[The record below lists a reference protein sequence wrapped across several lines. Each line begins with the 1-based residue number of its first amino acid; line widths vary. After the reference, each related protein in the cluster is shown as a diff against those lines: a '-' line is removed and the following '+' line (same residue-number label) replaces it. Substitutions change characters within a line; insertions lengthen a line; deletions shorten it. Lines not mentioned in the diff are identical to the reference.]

1 MDRAG
6 RGVNSFHATPE
17 PHVFYARYVLAE
29 LRRRRGR
36 TILTA
41 LGLGVGVA
49 LVVAVTSLSQGLSD
63 AQDEVLAP
71 LTGVGTDM
79 TVTRPLNLQGGGGDP
94 FANLSAEERAQL
106 QAENDGARVSL
117 TNLGD
122 PGEKFSTDTFVTQQL
137 SFSQR
142 KERQIAGLD
151 GVAAAAGGLTL
162 DALHVSGT
170 VPEAAAQSPGGPPG
184 GGAPPGDVDIQNLRV
199 SGVDQ
204 SAPDLGAV
212 TKGQVR
218 SGRYFSTGDAKE
230 AILSVGYAERKN
242 LGLGDKVKLK
252 GGSYTVVGIAD
263 PPLGGSSSDVYVKL
277 EQLQRVSDR
286 DNRVNT
292 VYVRATGTDA
302 VGSVSEEITEVLDG
316 ATVTTTED
324 LAERVGGSLVD
335 AKNLA
340 NKLGT
345 ALAVVALAASILIAM
360 LLTLSSVAKRTKELG
375 TLKAIG
381 WPQGKVVRQVS
392 GESLV
397 QGALGG
403 VVGAVLGIGAA
414 AIVSALGLTLQA
426 SVAAAGGGAAGGP
439 PGGGPLGAVFGQ
451 GQVVSG
457 TTDVVLK
464 APVSFGLVV
473 LAIALSVLAGL
484 LAGSVGGLRA
494 ARLRPAEALR
504 NLD

>member
-1 MDRAG
+1 M
-6 RGVNSFHATPE
+6 
-17 PHVFYARYVLAE
+17 FYTRYVLAE

-41 LGLGVGVA
+41 LGIGVGVA
-49 LVVAVTSLSQGLSD
+49 LVVAVTALSQGLSD
-63 AQDEVLAP
+63 AQDKVLQP

-79 TVTRPLNLQGGGGDP
+79 TVTRPLNIRGGGGGSP
-94 FANLSAEERAQL
+94 FGNLSAKERAQL
-106 QAENDGARVSL
+106 EKENGSARVGLS
-117 TNLGD
+117 NLGD
-122 PGEKFSTDTFVTQQL
+122 PGEKFSTDNFVTQQL
-137 SFSQR
+137 SFSET
-142 KERQIAGLD
+142 KEKQISELD
-151 GVAAAAGGLTL
+151 GVATAAGGLTL
-162 DALHVSGT
+162 NALHISGT
-170 VPEAAAQSPGGPPG
+170 VPKDGAQTPGGPPG
-184 GGAPPGDVDIQNLRV
+184 GAAPGGGPPSNIDIQNLTV

-204 SAPDLGAV
+204 SAPDLGAI
-212 TKGQVR
+212 TQGQVSR
-218 SGRYFSTGDAKE
+218 GRYFSRGDAKE
-230 AILSVGYAERKN
+230 AVLSVSYAKRKN
-242 LGLGDKVKLK
+242 LAVGDTVTLK
-252 GGSYTVVGIAD
+252 GESYKVVGIAS

-277 EQLQRVSDR
+277 DQLQKASDR
-286 DNRVNT
+286 ENRVNT
-292 VYVRATGTDA
+292 VYVRATDTSQ
-302 VGSVSEEITEVLDG
+302 VGSVSKEIRSTLDG
-316 ATVTTTED
+316 ATVTTTKD
-324 LAERVGGSLVD
+324 LADRVGGSLVD

-345 ALAVVALAASILIAM
+345 ALAIVALAASILIAM

-381 WPQGKVVRQVS
+381 WPQSKVVRQVS

-414 AIVSALGLTLQA
+414 ALVSALGLTLKA
-426 SVAAAGGGAAGGP
+426 SVASAGGS
-439 PGGGPLGAVFGQ
+439 GGGPFGGAFGQ

-473 LAIALSVLAGL
+473 LAIALSILAGL

>member
-1 MDRAG
+1 ML
-6 RGVNSFHATPE
+6 E
-17 PHVFYARYVLAE
+17 
-29 LRRRRGR
+29 
-36 TILTA
+36 
-41 LGLGVGVA
+41 
-49 LVVAVTSLSQGLSD
+49 
-63 AQDEVLAP
+63 P

-79 TVTRPLNLQGGGGDP
+79 TVTRPLNIQGGGGGDP
-94 FANLSAEERAQL
+94 FANLSAEEREQL
-106 QAENDGARVSL
+106 RSENGGARVGL
-117 TNLGD
+117 ANQGE
-122 PGEKFSTDTFVTQQL
+122 PGEKFSTDNFVTQQL
-137 SFSQR
+137 SFSER
-142 KERQIAGLD
+142 KERQIAALD
-151 GVAAAAGGLTL
+151 GVATAAGGLTL
-162 DALHVSGT
+162 NAIHISGT
-170 VPEAAAQSPGGPPG
+170 VPETTAQQTPGGPPA
-184 GGAPPGDVDIQNLRV
+184 GGAPGAGGPPNNIDIQNLTV

-204 SAPDLGAV
+204 AAPDLGAV
-212 TKGQVR
+212 TEGQVS
-218 SGRYFSTGDAKE
+218 SGRYFSKGDAKE
-230 AILSVGYAERKN
+230 AILSVGYAKRKN
-242 LGLGDKVKLK
+242 LSLGDKVKLK
-252 GGSYTVVGIAD
+252 GGSYKVVGIAD

-277 EQLQRVSDR
+277 EQLQEASDR
-286 DNRVNT
+286 ENRVNT
-292 VYVRATGTDA
+292 VYVRATDTDA
-302 VGSVSEEITEVLDG
+302 VGPVSKEISEVLKG
-316 ATVTTTED
+316 ASVTTTED
-324 LAERVGGSLVD
+324 LADRVGGSLVD

-345 ALAVVALAASILIAM
+345 ALAIVALAASILIAM

-381 WPQGKVVRQVS
+381 WPQSKVVRQVS

-426 SVAAAGGGAAGGP
+426 SVAGAGGAAAGGPGGGP
-439 PGGGPLGAVFGQ
+439 PGGGPFGGAFGQ

-473 LAIALSVLAGL
+473 LAIALSILAGL

>member
-1 MDRAG
+1 M
-6 RGVNSFHATPE
+6 
-17 PHVFYARYVLAE
+17 FYTRYVLAE

-49 LVVAVTSLSQGLSD
+49 LVVAVTSLSQGLSN
-63 AQDEVLAP
+63 AQDKVLEP

-79 TVTRPLNLQGGGGDP
+79 TVTRPLNVQGGGGGGP
-94 FANLSAEERAQL
+94 FGNLSAKEREQL
-106 QAENDGARVSL
+106 QKENGGARVGL
-117 TNLGD
+117 ANLGD
-122 PGEKFSTDTFVTQQL
+122 PGEKFETDNFVTQQL
-137 SFSQR
+137 SFSER
-142 KERQIAGLD
+142 KEQQIAELD
-151 GVAAAAGGLTL
+151 GVASAAGGLTL
-162 DALHVSGT
+162 NALHISGT
-170 VPEAAAQSPGGPPG
+170 VPKDAGQNQGGPPG
-184 GGAPPGDVDIQNLRV
+184 AGAPGAGGPPNNIDIQNLTV

-204 SAPDLGAV
+204 SAPDLGAI
-212 TKGQVR
+212 TQGQIS
-218 SGRYFSTGDAKE
+218 SGRYFSKGDAKE
-230 AILSVGYAERKN
+230 AILSVGYAKRKN
-242 LGLGDKVKLK
+242 LGVGDKVKLK
-252 GGSYTVVGIAD
+252 SHTYKVVGIAN

-277 EQLQRVSDR
+277 DQLQTASGRE
-286 DNRVNT
+286 NRVNG
-292 VYVRATGTDA
+292 VYVRATDTGA
-302 VGSVSEEITEVLDG
+302 VSSVAKEIKSTLGG
-316 ATVTTTED
+316 ATVTTTKD
-324 LAERVGGSLVD
+324 LADRVGGSLVD

-345 ALAVVALAASILIAM
+345 ALAIVALAASILIAM

-381 WPQGKVVRQVS
+381 WPQSKVVRQVS
-392 GESLV
+392 SESLV

-403 VVGAVLGIGAA
+403 VVGAVLGIAA
-414 AIVSALGLTLQA
+414 AATVSALGLTLKA
-426 SVAAAGGGAAGGP
+426 SVAAAGGGGP
-439 PGGGPLGAVFGQ
+439 GPGPGGGPGGLGGAFGQ

-473 LAIALSVLAGL
+473 LAVALSILAGL

>member
-1 MDRAG
+1 
-6 RGVNSFHATPE
+6 
-17 PHVFYARYVLAE
+17 VFYTRYVLAE

-49 LVVAVTSLSQGLSD
+49 LVVAVTSLSQGLSN
-63 AQDEVLAP
+63 AQDKVLEP

-79 TVTRPLNLQGGGGDP
+79 TVTRPLNVQGGGGSGS
-94 FANLSAEERAQL
+94 FGNLSAQEREQL
-106 QAENDGARVSL
+106 QKENGGARVGL
-117 TNLGD
+117 ANLGD
-122 PGEKFSTDTFVTQQL
+122 PGEKFETDNFVTQQL
-137 SFSQR
+137 SFSER
-142 KERQIAGLD
+142 KEQQIAELG
-151 GVAAAAGGLTL
+151 GVASAAGGLTL
-162 DALHVSGT
+162 NALHISGT
-170 VPEAAAQSPGGPPG
+170 VPKDAGQNQGGPPG
-184 GGAPPGDVDIQNLRV
+184 AGAPGAGGPPNNIDIQNLTV

-204 SAPDLGAV
+204 SAPDLGAI
-212 TKGQVR
+212 TQGQIS
-218 SGRYFSTGDAKE
+218 SGRYFSKGDAKE
-230 AILSVGYAERKN
+230 AILSVGYAKRKN
-242 LGLGDKVKLK
+242 LGVGDKVKLK
-252 GGSYTVVGIAD
+252 SHTYKVVGIAN

-277 EQLQRVSDR
+277 DQLQTASGRG
-286 DNRVNT
+286 NRVNS
-292 VYVRATGTDA
+292 VYVRATDTGA
-302 VGSVSEEITEVLDG
+302 VSSVANVIKSTLDG
-316 ATVTTTED
+316 ATVTTTKD
-324 LAERVGGSLVD
+324 LADRVGGSLVD

-345 ALAVVALAASILIAM
+345 ALAIVALAASILIAM

-381 WPQGKVVRQVS
+381 WPQSKVVRQVS
-392 GESLV
+392 SESLV

-403 VVGAVLGIGAA
+403 VVGAVLGIAA
-414 AIVSALGLTLQA
+414 AATVSALGLTLKA
-426 SVAAAGGGAAGGP
+426 SVAAAGGGGP
-439 PGGGPLGAVFGQ
+439 GPGPGGGPGGLGGAFGQ

-473 LAIALSVLAGL
+473 LAVALSILAGL

>member
-1 MDRAG
+1 M
-6 RGVNSFHATPE
+6 
-17 PHVFYARYVLAE
+17 FYTRYVLAE

-49 LVVAVTSLSQGLSD
+49 LVVAVTALSQGLSD
-63 AQDEVLAP
+63 AQDQVLEP

-79 TVTRPLNLQGGGGDP
+79 TVTRPLNVSGGGGGNP
-94 FANLSAEERAQL
+94 FANLSAKERAQL
-106 QAENDGARVSL
+106 QEENGSARVGL
-117 TNLGD
+117 ANLGD
-122 PGEKFSTDTFVTQQL
+122 PGEKFSTDNFVTQQL
-137 SFSQR
+137 SFSER
-142 KERQIAGLD
+142 KERQISRLD
-151 GVAAAAGGLTL
+151 GVATAAGGLTL
-162 DALHVSGT
+162 NALHISGT
-170 VPEAAAQSPGGPPG
+170 VPESGAQTPGGPPG
-184 GGAPPGDVDIQNLRV
+184 GGGVPGGGPPDNIDIQNLTV

-204 SAPDLGAV
+204 AAPDLGAI
-212 TKGQVR
+212 TQGQV
-218 SGRYFSTGDAKE
+218 SKGRYFSTGDARE
-230 AILSVGYAERKN
+230 AILSVSYAKRKN
-242 LGLGDKVKLK
+242 LGVGDRVKLK
-252 GGSYTVVGIAD
+252 GDSYKVVGIAN

-277 EQLQRVSDR
+277 DQLQKASDR
-286 DNRVNT
+286 ENRVNT
-292 VYVRATGTDA
+292 VYVRATDTGA
-302 VGSVSEEITEVLDG
+302 VGSVSKEIKTTLDG
-316 ATVTTTED
+316 ATVTTTKD
-324 LAERVGGSLVD
+324 LADRVGGSLVD

-345 ALAVVALAASILIAM
+345 ALAIVALAASILIAM

-381 WPQGKVVRQVS
+381 WPQSKVVRQVS

-414 AIVSALGLTLQA
+414 ALVSALGLTLKA
-426 SVAAAGGGAAGGP
+426 SVAAAGGG
-439 PGGGPLGAVFGQ
+439 GGPLGGAFGQ

-473 LAIALSVLAGL
+473 LAIALSILAGL

>member
-1 MDRAG
+1 
-6 RGVNSFHATPE
+6 
-17 PHVFYARYVLAE
+17 VFYTRYVLAE
-29 LRRRRGR
+29 LRRRRAR

-49 LVVAVTSLSQGLSD
+49 LVVAVTALSQGLSD
-63 AQDEVLAP
+63 AQDKVLEP

-79 TVTRPLNLQGGGGDP
+79 TVTRPLNIQGGGDGNP
-94 FANLSAEERAQL
+94 FGNLSAKERAQL
-106 QAENDGARVSL
+106 EEENGSARVGL
-117 TNLGD
+117 ANLGD
-122 PGEKFSTDTFVTQQL
+122 PGEKFETDNFVTQQL
-137 SFSQR
+137 SFSER
-142 KERQIAGLD
+142 KESQIAELD
-151 GVAAAAGGLTL
+151 GVATAAGGLTL
-162 DALHVSGT
+162 NALNISGT
-170 VPEAAAQSPGGPPG
+170 VPEDGGGALGPPARTAAGGGPP
-184 GGAPPGDVDIQNLRV
+184 DNIDIQNLTT

-204 SAPDLGAV
+204 SAPDLGAI
-212 TKGQVR
+212 TQGQVS
-218 SGRYFSTGDAKE
+218 SGRYFSKGDAKE
-230 AILSVGYAERKN
+230 AILSVSYAKRKD
-242 LGLGDKVKLK
+242 LGLGDSVKLK
-252 GGSYTVVGIAD
+252 GTRYEVVGIAN

-277 EQLQRVSDR
+277 DQLQDASGR

-292 VYVRATGTDA
+292 VYVRATDTSQ
-302 VGSVSEEITEVLDG
+302 VGGLAEEIEATLDG
-316 ATVTTTED
+316 AAVTTTKD
-324 LAERVGGSLVD
+324 LADRVGGSLVD

-345 ALAVVALAASILIAM
+345 ALAIVALAASILIAM

-381 WPQGKVVRQVS
+381 WPQSKVVRQVS

-414 AIVSALGLTLQA
+414 ARVSALGLTLKA
-426 SVAAAGGGAAGGP
+426 SVASAGGGGGP
-439 PGGGPLGAVFGQ
+439 FGGAFGQ

-473 LAIALSVLAGL
+473 LAIALSIVAGL

>member
-1 MDRAG
+1 
-6 RGVNSFHATPE
+6 
-17 PHVFYARYVLAE
+17 VFSIRYVLAE

-49 LVVAVTSLSQGLSD
+49 LVVAVTALSQGLSD
-63 AQDEVLAP
+63 AQDEILEP

-79 TVTRPLNLQGGGGDP
+79 TVTRPLNIQSAGGGNP

-106 QAENDGARVSL
+106 QEENGSARVGL
-117 TNLGD
+117 TDLGE
-122 PGEKFSTDTFVTQQL
+122 PGEKFERDEFVTQQL
-137 SFSQR
+137 SFSER
-142 KERQIAGLD
+142 KETEIAELD
-151 GVAAAAGGLTL
+151 GVAASAGGLTL
-162 DALHVSGT
+162 SALKVSGT
-170 VPEAAAQSPGGPPG
+170 VPEGGGGLGPPGAAAG
-184 GGAPPGDVDIQNLRV
+184 GGAPEGLDLQNLAV

-204 SAPDLGAV
+204 TAPDLGAI
-212 TKGQVR
+212 TRGQIGE
-218 SGRYFSTGDAKE
+218 GRYFSAGDAKE
-230 AILSVGYAERKN
+230 AILSVGYAERKD
-242 LGLGDKVKLK
+242 LGLGDSVKLE
-252 GGSYTVVGIAD
+252 GARYEVVGIAR

-277 EQLQRVSDR
+277 DQLQKASGRE
-286 DNRVNT
+286 NRVNT
-292 VYVRATGTDA
+292 VYVRATDA
-302 VGSVSEEITEVLDG
+302 SEVGEVSEAIEATLDG

-324 LAERVGGSLVD
+324 LANRVGGSLVD

-340 NKLGT
+340 GKLGT
-345 ALAVVALAASILIAM
+345 ALAIVALVASILIAM

-381 WPQGKVVRQVS
+381 WPQSRVVRQVS

-414 AIVSALGLTLQA
+414 ALVSALGLTLEA
-426 SVAAAGGGAAGGP
+426 SVASPSG
-439 PGGGPLGAVFGQ
+439 GGGPLGAVFGQ
-451 GQVVSG
+451 GQIVSG
-457 TTDVVLK
+457 STDVVLE
-464 APVSFGLVV
+464 APVSLGLVG
-473 LAIALSVLAGL
+473 LAIGLSILAGL